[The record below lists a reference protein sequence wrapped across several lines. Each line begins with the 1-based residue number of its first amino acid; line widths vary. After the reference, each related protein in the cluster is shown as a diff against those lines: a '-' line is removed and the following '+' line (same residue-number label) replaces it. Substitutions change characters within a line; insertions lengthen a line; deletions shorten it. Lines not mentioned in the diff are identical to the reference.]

1 MKRNWKNIVA
11 LICIYI
17 IGAIGAFSTQQEF
30 VSQECSQSEYVRQ
43 QMVYYG
49 KLYNTTPMEIAKI
62 IKWSYNN
69 ECPLVDMQYNDMITK
84 EQLRVAKLMEL
95 FIRLDYN
102 CKNKKRV

>member
-17 IGAIGAFSTQQEF
+17 IGAIGAFSNQQQF
-30 VSQECSQSEYVRQ
+30 ISQECSQSEYVRQ

-49 KLYNTTPMEIAKI
+49 QEYNTTPREITQI
-62 IKWSYNN
+62 IKWSYKN
-69 ECPLVDMQYNDMITK
+69 ECPLVDMKHNDLITEK
-84 EQLRVAKLMEL
+84 QLRVAKLMEL
-95 FIRLDYN
+95 YIKLDYN